1 MADFSNTDDI
11 ISVSDI
17 TDRVEELREEL
28 QEAMDANEEGHNFED
43 LSTYIEAVRKDWSA
57 AHAHRMI
64 DEADELAALESLL
77 DDLRGNGGD
86 HQWEGNWYPATLIR
100 DSYFT
105 DYAQELCEDIG
116 DLPRNFPSYIEID
129 WEATARNIRM
139 DYSCVE
145 IDGID
150 YWYR

>member
-1 MADFSNTDDI
+1 MADICNTDDI
-11 ISVSDI
+11 INVSDI
-17 TDRVEELREEL
+17 TDRVEELRESRD
-28 QEAMDANEEGHNFED
+28 QYNE
-43 LSTYIEAVRKDWSA
+43 K
-57 AHAHRMI
+57 M
-64 DEADELAALESLL
+64 ADETAWDKIEDGEPEELAMLESMLE
-77 DDLRGNGGD
+77 DMRGNGGD
-86 HQWEGNWYPATLIR
+86 HQWEGNWYPATMIR

-105 DYAQELCEDIG
+105 DYAEELCKDIG
-116 DLPRNFPSYIEID
+116 DLPQDIPSYIEID